1 METQISET
9 HVAEIT
15 TSEAATGGT
24 TMMVL
29 VTTRKMAVIS
39 LITMIESRK
48 RKNGIMSHLQPKI
61 KINRSRRILN
71 QSRTTARILLQK
83 KRKLIMRQDRH
94 TKKTTEEVAKISID
108 TTMSKVRGMKQTIP
122 RKMVPLAITRRT
134 KTKARLLLSTEL
146 LPRKIPILLRQ
157 LRRLAKKPALQS
169 LL

>member
-24 TMMVL
+24 TMVVL
-29 VTTRKMAVIS
+29 VTTKKMAVRS
-39 LITMIESRK
+39 LNTMIESRK
-48 RKNGIMSHLQPKI
+48 RKNGIMRHLQPKI
-61 KINRSRRILN
+61 KINRPRRILN

-83 KRKLIMRQDRH
+83 KRKLITRQDRH
-94 TKKTTEEVAKISID
+94 TTKTTEEVAKISID

-122 RKMVPLAITRRT
+122 RKMVFLAITRRT

>member
-29 VTTRKMAVIS
+29 VTTTRMAVRS
-39 LITMIESRK
+39 LITMIESL
-48 RKNGIMSHLQPKI
+48 NGIMSHIKPKI
-61 KINRSRRILN
+61 KIKWPPRKLN
-71 QSRTTARILLQK
+71 QFRTTARILLLR

-94 TKKTTEEVAKISID
+94 TKKTTEEVAKNRID

-122 RKMVPLAITRRT
+122 RRMMPLAITRRT
-134 KTKARLLLSTEL
+134 KTKARLSTEL

-157 LRRLAKKPALQS
+157 LRRLAKKPALQR

>member
-1 METQISET
+1 MEAQISET

-29 VTTRKMAVIS
+29 VTTTRMAVRS

-48 RKNGIMSHLQPKI
+48 NGIMSHFQPKI
-61 KINRSRRILN
+61 KINRPRRTLN
-71 QSRTTARILLQK
+71 RSMTTARTLLQK
-83 KRKLIMRQDRH
+83 KRKVIMRQDRP

-108 TTMSKVRGMKQTIP
+108 TTTSKVRGMKQTIP

-134 KTKARLLLSTEL
+134 KKKARLLLSTEL

-157 LRRLAKKPALQS
+157 LRWLAQKPAMQS
-169 LL
+169 LW